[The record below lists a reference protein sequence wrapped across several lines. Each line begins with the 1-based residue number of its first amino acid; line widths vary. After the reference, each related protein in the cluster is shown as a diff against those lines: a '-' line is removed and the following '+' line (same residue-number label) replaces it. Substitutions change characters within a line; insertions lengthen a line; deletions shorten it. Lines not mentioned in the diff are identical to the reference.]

1 MTPPAPPTPIQKV
14 LGRPSLRLKLTLG
27 YAVVFAVTVL
37 LGGAGV
43 YYAAE
48 RALTASLDATLRET
62 ASVAQA
68 SIDQHED
75 QETDGKAPEPADF
88 TAELKPSG
96 DLSIALLSRGGRVLA
111 RAGKLEDDDQHFPV
125 VTGFSTEDS
134 RRVLTMRV
142 DDLYLRVSRPTDTL
156 SGFLETLA
164 GLLLVGSAFM
174 IAVACGAG
182 YWLAHRALR
191 PVDAVA
197 RTAESIAARGDYAER
212 VPQAPGSDEMA
223 RLTRTVNL
231 MLDGLAGTIEREK
244 DFARTAAHELRT
256 PLTVLRGRLDLAL
269 ERPREAAEYH
279 KALTGMVGRV
289 EALTALTEGLLALA
303 RTDAPAQLEQV
314 ELAGIA
320 AQVAEGCEDLAR
332 AAGQHIRLNLEPS
345 WVWAEGEGV
354 QRALRNLLENAL
366 KYGTGDAV
374 TLNVTAH
381 ELQVVSGGPGPD
393 PSQWPRLLQPFE
405 RGAGVQ
411 GVSGSGLGLAL
422 VAALARRWNA
432 ALLPEWRG
440 ESFSVKVVFP
450 AGGVGALPPP
460 PNNLSTTP
468 HQTLPRRTGP

>member
-1 MTPPAPPTPIQKV
+1 M
-14 LGRPSLRLKLTLG
+14 LG
-27 YAVVFAVTVL
+27 YAVVFAMTVL

-43 YYAAE
+43 YYSAE
-48 RALTASLDATLRET
+48 RALTDSLDSTLRET

-68 SIDQHED
+68 SIDQE
-75 QETDGKAPEPADF
+75 DGKSSF
-88 TAELKPSG
+88 KSELQPTG
-96 DLSIALLSRGGRVLA
+96 DLSIELMNRSGQVLSRAGSVEDA
-111 RAGKLEDDDQHFPV
+111 RRSYPV
-125 VTGFSTEDS
+125 IPGFSTEDT
-134 RRVLTMRV
+134 RRVLTV
-142 DDLYLRVSRPTDTL
+142 QTDGVYLRVSRPTETL

-164 GLLLVGSAFM
+164 QLLLIGSAFM

-182 YWLAHRALR
+182 YWLANRALQ

-212 VPQAPGSDEMA
+212 VPPAPGTDEMA

-279 KALTGMVGRV
+279 RALVGMVGRV
-289 EALTALTEGLLALA
+289 EALSALTEGLLALA
-303 RTDAPAQLEQV
+303 RTDAPAQLEGV

-320 AQVAEGCEDLAR
+320 AQVAESCEDMAR
-332 AAGQHIRLNLEPS
+332 AGGKHIRLNLEPG
-345 WVWAEGEGV
+345 WVRAEGEGV
-354 QRALRNLLENAL
+354 ERATRNLLENAL
-366 KYGTGDAV
+366 KYGSGPEIVLKVA
-374 TLNVTAH
+374 AH

-393 PSQWPRLLQPFE
+393 PAQWSRLLQPFE

-422 VAALARRWNA
+422 VSALARRWNA
-432 ALLPEWRG
+432 ELVPEWSG
-440 ESFSVKVVFP
+440 ETFSVKLVFP
-450 AGGVGALPPP
+450 SGSVEASSPPADKLESAP
-460 PNNLSTTP
+460 RL
-468 HQTLPRRTGP
+468 TLPRRTGS